1 MRYRVVFE
9 LDSKMSRRDM
19 HQALLDGFL
28 RDRGDLFVPSSC
40 GDLVYL
46 AVEEVKSQM
55 LFEHAT
61 LFGSRI
67 R

>member
-1 MRYRVVFE
+1 M
-9 LDSKMSRRDM
+9 SKKDVS
-19 HQALLDGFL
+19 QALLNGFL
-28 RDRGDLFVPSSC
+28 KDRGDMFVPSSC
-40 GDLVYL
+40 GELVYL
-46 AVEEVKSQM
+46 AVEQVQNQM

>member
-9 LDSKMSRRDM
+9 LDSKMSKKEVS
-19 HQALLDGFL
+19 QALLNGFL
-28 RDRGDLFVPSSC
+28 KDRGDMFVPSSC
-40 GDLVYL
+40 GELVYL
-46 AVEEVKSQM
+46 AVEQVQNQM